1 MSCFCSLQLF
11 LLLVLLET
19 SAGIENDAFL
29 CCSSKRP
36 PAKAKKSPVGNWLS
50 FFHLGKSHSV
60 SKRKLKRHPSEPNEI
75 KSIALP
81 GLSLL
86 LLRSQKTRSFCTPN
100 LQCFCFCILIY
111 CFLVLID
118 VFIRGADSFIRN
130 INLIKCL
137 QGEEEI
143 VALCALPKVKNL
155 SPLCKI
161 YKVINV

>member
-1 MSCFCSLQLF
+1 MSCFCSQQLF

-19 SAGIENDAFL
+19 STSIENDAFL

-81 GLSLL
+81 GQLTAAVAQPENMQLLYPKSSLL
-86 LLRSQKTRSFCTPN
+86 L
-100 LQCFCFCILIY
+100 FCILIY
-111 CFLVLID
+111 RFLVLIG
-118 VFIRGADSFIRN
+118 VFIRDAD
-130 INLIKCL
+130 
-137 QGEEEI
+137 
-143 VALCALPKVKNL
+143 
-155 SPLCKI
+155 
-161 YKVINV
+161 